1 MVRFLSL
8 SFFLSCTRDWVIC
21 QELKHVDNKVGK
33 TTNPT
38 ALGPNPDRN
47 GWNAEVHRFPRA
59 GVRVLPSLYHQVSGK
74 FLTPLREHSESKS
87 LFLPDMAP

>member
-38 ALGPNPDRN
+38 ALGPTQIGMGGMLKSID
-47 GWNAEVHRFPRA
+47 
-59 GVRVLPSLYHQVSGK
+59 SLGQGCA
-74 FLTPLREHSESKS
+74 FCLACIIKS
-87 LFLPDMAP
+87 QGSF